1 MNLSLLKS
9 FSAYSF
15 AGFFGAAASF
25 FVLPILSHYLSV
37 HDYGILSI
45 FNAYVTIAIPLV
57 GLVAAGIITIEYY
70 KIKDPVEFASFFST
84 IQLIPV
90 IPFGLLAV
98 ITVLFQNPVSKLLEI
113 PVEYAPYVFL
123 IPLLAILTVYLET
136 YLAYL
141 VVKKQ

>member
-15 AGFFGAAASF
+15 AGVFGAAANF

-37 HDYGILSI
+37 NDYGILSI
-45 FNAYVTIAIPLV
+45 FNAYVTIAVPLI
-57 GLVAAGIITIEYY
+57 GLVASGIIMIEYY
-70 KIKDPVEFASFFST
+70 KIKDPNEFASFFSS

-90 IPFGLLAV
+90 IPCVIFLIIALLFNNS
-98 ITVLFQNPVSKLLEI
+98 LCNLLEI
-113 PVEYAPYVFL
+113 PLEYSQYLFL

-136 YLAYL
+136 YLS
-141 VVKKQ
+141 